1 VTARLISDVLDPVLV
16 RLCSDPREPRYVA
29 EGRMV
34 VSVYSGRRQTPPVAR
49 EALRFHV
56 EGVLATNCDDLVD
69 GDIATIGD
77 LIKAIRAAER
87 NDPTPPASAMA
98 RAA

>member
-1 VTARLISDVLDPVLV
+1 MTARLISDVLDPVLV

-49 EALRFHV
+49 EALSFHV
-56 EGVLATNCDDLVD
+56 EGVLATTHDDLVES
-69 GDIATIGD
+69 DIAIIGD
-77 LIKAIRAAER
+77 LIRSIRAAER
-87 NDPTPPASAMA
+87 NDPTPPAAAM
-98 RAA
+98 RKAA